1 MKEDA
6 IDDLSEI
13 FIRLHEE
20 GDMDDFFAFAR
31 KEAKNEENTDEL
43 LGFLDELEDLF
54 KKTEKELLPWDK
66 IHDIIAEVT
75 NCPNILFQGDSC
87 IIIENEPWNNDDML
101 HYLQNDK
108 AKINIEL
115 MNKALEHLHCKLEF
129 IEAVNIDEEFH
140 GFKNFLRFRV
150 VKI

>member
-1 MKEDA
+1 MDMDISDE
-6 IDDLSEI
+6 LSKI
-13 FIRLHEE
+13 FIKLYE
-20 GDMDDFFAFAR
+20 GGHIDDFFAFAR
-31 KEAKNEENTDEL
+31 KEAENEENSEEL
-43 LGFLDELEDLF
+43 LEFLDEMEKLF
-54 KKTEKELLPWDK
+54 KETEVEMIPYTK

-75 NCPNILFQGDSC
+75 DCPNILFEGDNS
-87 IIIENEPWNNDDML
+87 IIIENEEWNDDDLL

-115 MNKALEHLHCKLEF
+115 MNKALEHLNCKLEF